1 MAEVRSVTCFLLPGA
16 SRGHRAAVRAV
27 AVLAVLAA
35 GVTGLAAPAAATPTI
50 TQQGTAG
57 HPFTWTSLPSALE
70 VVDGDEGD
78 QDLRLALT
86 VIDRVAQ
93 GSPIYGDESCDAR
106 SVEALD
112 NGNLLFSDRSLP
124 IVAEVTRAGEPVWTY
139 SVADDPSLRRPF
151 SAQRFS
157 RAGQDLTLISD
168 RDAKRVW
175 AVDED
180 KRVVWQYG
188 VTNEGGL
195 GVNHLLDPFCAR
207 YSELDGGTVVIADT
221 LDASRVIVVRYGDYV
236 AGAPDNG
243 FTEESI
249 VWSYGTPGSAGS
261 GPGQLDKPHGV
272 DRLANG
278 NILVADEDAQRV
290 IEIDWETK
298 EIPWQYGITDQ
309 AGDGPGQLK
318 EPNAAR
324 RLSDGDTLIADA
336 GNARVLRVSADG
348 TIDREYDM
356 KSLARP
362 SWHAENDPS
371 SPRQAVYTRDGLLVV
386 ADSLFQQIVLL
397 GHEGFGQA
405 TSTPLDCGQPGV
417 KKAFVSLTWK
427 GDTGHSGTKVT
438 VDYRLD
444 GGAWRTCTVQVQARL
459 RLPRGD
465 RGQDHRLP
473 SDAEQRARGAHPDAR
488 LRRHPVD
495 DGHDRRQR
503 RRRRWRGGR
512 RRQLGPERRLH
523 VSVDRRGR
531 HRDVGDRHWTRAAPG
546 PAAAPGA
553 PARGRASSG
562 AVGGPSTATNAARRA
577 RRFDG
582 QRGASIRPGLRGP
595 GRRGRERRAAPR
607 GRGAA
612 GARAG
617 AAWAGGAR
625 ARAGRRRSGRGGG
638 VLRALAVRRRAH
650 ASHHG
655 VRPHAAGA
663 VPAVPAARQ
672 VTPWTS

>member
-1 MAEVRSVTCFLLPGA
+1 VEADVRSVAHSLL
-16 SRGHRAAVRAV
+16 VRLARV
-27 AVLAVLAA
+27 AVLMVAVLAA
-35 GVTGLAAPAAATPTI
+35 GLTGFAAPAAAAPTI

-86 VIDRVAQ
+86 AIDRIAK
-93 GSPIYGDESCDAR
+93 GSPIYGEESCDAR

-112 NGNLLFSDRSLP
+112 SGNLLFSDRSLP
-124 IVAEVTRAGEPVWTY
+124 IVAEVTRTGEPVWTY
-139 SVADDPSLRRPF
+139 SAGDDPDLQRPF
-151 SAQRFS
+151 SAQRFT
-157 RAGQDLTLISD
+157 RGGQTLTLISD

-188 VTNEGGL
+188 VTDEKGL

-243 FTEESI
+243 FTEESV

-272 DRLANG
+272 DRLASG

-290 IEIDWETK
+290 IEIDWETR
-298 EIPWQYGITDQ
+298 EIAWQYGVTDQ
-309 AGDGPGQLK
+309 AGDGPGLLK

-336 GNARVLRVSADG
+336 GNARVLRVSATG

-371 SPRQAVYTRDGLLVV
+371 SPRQAAYTRDGLLVV

-397 GHEGFGQA
+397 GYEGSGQA
-405 TSTPLDCGQPGV
+405 ASTPLDCGRPGV
-417 KKAFVSLTWK
+417 KKAFVSLTWQ
-427 GDTGHSGTKVT
+427 GDTGPSGTEVAFAYKVDGAKDWRQCTFKSGLRRFDFPAGT
-438 VDYRLD
+438 VGKTIAYRATLSSTD
-444 GGAWRTCTVQVQARL
+444 HGHTPTLESIIIQSTEAKTGGSGGGGGGDKPGGSGNSGQTGSYTYQSTAQGGTGTSGTGTGSGVSGSGSGAGSYGTGTSSSGAGSGTSSAATSVDVPVQATGSGTLESVQGYQVQGEEGVSGVPL
-459 RLPRGD
+459 RAVEGA
-465 RGQDHRLP
+465 QA
-473 SDAEQRARGAHPDAR
+473 AE
-488 LRRHPVD
+488 
-495 DGHDRRQR
+495 
-503 RRRRWRGGR
+503 
-512 RRQLGPERRLH
+512 PER
-523 VSVDRRGR
+523 
-531 HRDVGDRHWTRAAPG
+531 PG
-546 PAAAPGA
+546 PAVPVLALVAAALVVAAAFFVPWPFVAAHLRGLTGFDHTR
-553 PARGRASSG
+553 PAR
-562 AVGGPSTATNAARRA
+562 VLP
-577 RRFDG
+577 F
-582 QRGASIRPGLRGP
+582 RPLGK
-595 GRRGRERRAAPR
+595 
-607 GRGAA
+607 
-612 GARAG
+612 
-617 AAWAGGAR
+617 
-625 ARAGRRRSGRGGG
+625 
-638 VLRALAVRRRAH
+638 
-650 ASHHG
+650 
-655 VRPHAAGA
+655 
-663 VPAVPAARQ
+663 
-672 VTPWTS
+672 